1 MIVTNIVSQNKKKAV
16 VYLDGE
22 IAFVLYKGDFKQYR
36 IDIGEDLSEENY
48 IEITEKLI
56 PKRALE
62 RSCNLLMT
70 KDYTEKQLRE
80 KLQVDGYTEEVIDK
94 TVERLKNERF
104 LDDRRYA
111 ENYIFWKAK
120 ERSKNRIF
128 MDLAQKGIDGRLAE
142 DVYRE
147 LLEKNDIDGES
158 KAVRSFL
165 EKKRIDPSELD
176 YEEREKLI
184 AKLLRKG
191 FSYDS
196 IKKAFKGS
204 EEL

>member
-1 MIVTNIVSQNKKKAV
+1 MVVTDIVSQNKKKAV

-70 KDYTEKQLRE
+70 KDYTEKQLCE
-80 KLQVDGYTEEVIDK
+80 KLQGDGYSEEVIDK

-147 LLEKNDIDGES
+147 LLEK
-158 KAVRSFL
+158 
-165 EKKRIDPSELD
+165 KKIDPSELD

-204 EEL
+204 EEF